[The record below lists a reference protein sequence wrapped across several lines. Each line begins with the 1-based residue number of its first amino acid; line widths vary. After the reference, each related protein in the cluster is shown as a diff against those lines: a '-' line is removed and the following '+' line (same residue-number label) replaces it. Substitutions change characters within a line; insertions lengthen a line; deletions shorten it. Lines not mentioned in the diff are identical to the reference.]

1 MSVQNIIDEMKR
13 FGYYYLMESE
23 CTFEFDGGKIEF
35 DSWRDALRWVR
46 KLSEF
51 FDNEWHY

>member
-1 MSVQNIIDEMKR
+1 MSVQDIIDEMKR